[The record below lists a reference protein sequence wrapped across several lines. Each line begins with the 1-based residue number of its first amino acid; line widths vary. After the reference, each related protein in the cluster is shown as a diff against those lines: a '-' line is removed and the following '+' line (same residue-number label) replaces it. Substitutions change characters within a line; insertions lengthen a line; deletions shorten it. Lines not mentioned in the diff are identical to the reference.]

1 MSTFDLNL
9 IPMFVA
15 LHETGSVTATAERLH
30 VTQPSISYALGKLR
44 EQFDDPL
51 FIRNRNGMQPT
62 RLANS
67 LYASF
72 KEVAQNVDSAVA
84 QARKF
89 DPASSTRNFR
99 LALSDMGELAFLPR
113 VLAHLNQV
121 APHIELEVIP
131 LNIELAAQWL
141 HEGHVDA
148 VICSRVLAGA
158 GITHHPVLLQHYVC
172 LLAAD
177 HPRVADSLN
186 MEQFSTEPHVLV
198 NSTSGHNMAE
208 EVLKTLNIKR
218 RVRLR
223 LPHYSVLPNVIP
235 GTQLLTILPSQIA
248 TSFCRNPGSG
258 PLKILELP
266 FKVPSFYVNLHWHAR
281 SDQSTA
287 LKWFCAELMTALE
300 NLQA

>member
-15 LHETGSVTATAERLH
+15 LHETASVTATAERLH

-72 KEVAQNVDSAVA
+72 KEVAQNVDSAIA

-89 DPASSTRNFR
+89 DPVSSTRNFR

-113 VLAHLNQV
+113 VLRHLNQV

-141 HEGHVDA
+141 NEGHVDA

-177 HPRVADSLN
+177 HPRVGDSLN

-198 NSTSGHNMAE
+198 NSTSGHNVAE

-248 TSFCRNPGSG
+248 TSFCRHPVTG

-266 FKVPSFYVNLHWHAR
+266 FKVPSFHVNLHWHAR
-281 SDQSTA
+281 SDQSSA

-300 NLQA
+300 NLEA

>member
-1 MSTFDLNL
+1 MSAFDLNL

-62 RLANS
+62 RLANA

-72 KEVAQNVDSAVA
+72 KEVAQNVDSAIA

-89 DPASSTRNFR
+89 DPASSTRTFR
-99 LALSDMGELAFLPR
+99 LALSDMGEVDFLPR
-113 VLAHLNQV
+113 VLEHLNRV
-121 APHIELEVIP
+121 AAHIELEVIS
-131 LNIELAAQWL
+131 LNIELATQWL
-141 HEGHVDA
+141 TEGHVDA
-148 VICSRVLAGA
+148 LICSRVLAGA
-158 GITHHPVLLQHYVC
+158 GITHHPVLLERYVC

-177 HPRVADSLN
+177 HPRIADSLS
-186 MEQFSTEPHVLV
+186 MEQFVAEPHVLV
-198 NSTSGHNMAE
+198 NSTSGHNMVAQ
-208 EVLKTLNIKR
+208 VLKTLNVKR

-223 LPHYSVLPNVIP
+223 LPHFSVLPSILP
-235 GTQLLTILPSQIA
+235 GTQLLTVLPSHIA
-248 TSFCRNPGSG
+248 KSFCRHPVTG
-258 PLKILELP
+258 PLKVLELP
-266 FKVPSFYVNLHWHAR
+266 FKVPAFHVNLHWHAR

-287 LKWFCAELMTALE
+287 LKWFCIELIAALKDMK
-300 NLQA
+300 A